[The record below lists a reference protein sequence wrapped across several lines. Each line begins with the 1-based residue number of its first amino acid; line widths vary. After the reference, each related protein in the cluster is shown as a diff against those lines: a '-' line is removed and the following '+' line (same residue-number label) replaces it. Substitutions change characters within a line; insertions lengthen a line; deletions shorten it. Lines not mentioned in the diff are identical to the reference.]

1 MRDCVSLRMNETDM
15 VVVKKTNNDIIST
28 PLLVTKKSAFVNDLV
43 SFSNKDTALTQR
55 ERERDA
61 PKKMTNQIINNLRR
75 KLNCRQT

>member
-28 PLLVTKKSAFVNDLV
+28 PLLVTKKSAFVNDRV

-55 ERERDA
+55 ERERDT
-61 PKKMTNQIINNLRR
+61 PKK
-75 KLNCRQT
+75 